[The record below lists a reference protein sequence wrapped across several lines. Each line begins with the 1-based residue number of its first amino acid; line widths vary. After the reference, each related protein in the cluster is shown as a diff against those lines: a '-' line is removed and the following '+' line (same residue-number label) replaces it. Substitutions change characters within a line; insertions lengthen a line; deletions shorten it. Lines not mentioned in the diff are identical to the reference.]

1 MHSFGKK
8 QIHKND
14 KFGNKMEFGMIFG
27 KKMEPRNK
35 KNNHHISYENFETKH
50 HSPLEKRSQ

>member
-8 QIHKND
+8 QNHKND

-27 KKMEPRNK
+27 KKMERNR
-35 KNNHHISYENFETKH
+35 KNNLFIDVFLNQKTI
-50 HSPLEKRSQ
+50 

>member
-8 QIHKND
+8 QNHKND

-27 KKMEPRNK
+27 KKMERNRK
-35 KNNHHISYENFETKH
+35 IIIIYHMKILKQNIIRH
-50 HSPLEKRSQ
+50 